1 MDTEIQQHRPK
12 RLTLT
17 GHSLGGA
24 VGALLAYFFTTRYP
38 DMIVELISFG
48 APNVGDKSFTKE
60 FNKKVN
66 NRHLTFT
73 VRACV
78 EGNGC
83 DRPKE
88 PYHLVFRHLA

>member
-1 MDTEIQQHRPK
+1 MDAEVQKYRPK
-12 RLTLT
+12 RLTIT

-24 VGALLAYFFTTRYP
+24 VGALLAYYFAARYP
-38 DMIVELISFG
+38 DMTVELISFG
-48 APNVGDKSFTKE
+48 APNVGDEGFAKE

-78 EGNGC
+78 CAWRG
-83 DRPKE
+83 
-88 PYHLVFRHLA
+88 